1 MKAGSEPISQRV
13 YDAHPMG
20 KFWVIPNMFSL
31 SRVLLLIPIFM
42 FLAWGKEHH
51 GNTWAAAFMGLAALT
66 DFLDGFAARRMN
78 QSSRWGRIL
87 DPICDK
93 ICLLSIGIF
102 LALPTR
108 AYPLPVWFL
117 ALIIVRDL
125 IILAGA
131 YYVMGKFRHIPASMA
146 IGKWTTFFMALL
158 LISFTLEWMPKS
170 RWLGLFRMDVLL
182 VICTAMVILS
192 GLLYAYRTIR
202 GDFPDSLHHG
212 RSSNSASA
220 TTQQAKVENN
230 LGR

>member
-1 MKAGSEPISQRV
+1 MKAGSEPVSQRV

-42 FLAWGKEHH
+42 FLAWGKERN

-66 DFLDGFAARRMN
+66 DFLDGFTARRMN

-108 AYPLPVWFL
+108 THPLPVWFL

-158 LISFTLEWMPKS
+158 LISYTLEWTHTS
-170 RWLGLFRMDVLL
+170 LWLRLFQTNALL
-182 VICTAMVILS
+182 VICTTMVILS

-202 GDFPDSLHHG
+202 GNFPDSLQHKH
-212 RSSNSASA
+212 NSDIASPTKA
-220 TTQQAKVENN
+220 EVENN